1 MNDSNLKVVRY
12 YIIGLC
18 CIVIFYLLDNSNIIS
33 ELQLKSDK
41 RRYKGFDT
49 FLLTGLIK
57 YGLLFYGICAIV
69 IPSYFLIKE
78 KISKDSKKSK

>member
-12 YIIGLC
+12 FIIGLC

-41 RRYKGFDT
+41 LRYKGFDT

-57 YGLLFYGICAIV
+57 YGLLVYGISAIV
-69 IPSYFLIKE
+69 IPSFFLIKE

>member
-41 RRYKGFDT
+41 LRYKGFDT

-57 YGLLFYGICAIV
+57 YGLLVYGISAIV
-69 IPSYFLIKE
+69 IPSFFLIKE